1 MTLLAEKT
9 LFLNSSFSVAKT
21 NKFCKVKVKSGR
33 QNITLDVEFN
43 SLVVKAVVFMQTLLK

>member
-21 NKFCKVKVKSGR
+21 NKFLKVKVKSGR

>member
-43 SLVVKAVVFMQTLLK
+43 SLVVKAVIIIQTLPK